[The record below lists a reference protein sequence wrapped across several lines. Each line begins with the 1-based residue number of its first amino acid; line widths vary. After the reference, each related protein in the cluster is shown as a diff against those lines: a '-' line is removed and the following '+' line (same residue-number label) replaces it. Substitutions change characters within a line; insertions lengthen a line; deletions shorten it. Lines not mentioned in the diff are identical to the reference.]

1 MTDWVRATAELPVP
15 GKKVLAWHKTHVAV
29 TEGEVSWWMQLPE
42 GPGHHG

>member
-1 MTDWVRATAELPVP
+1 MTDWN
-15 GKKVLAWHKTHVAV
+15 WDDFTHVAV